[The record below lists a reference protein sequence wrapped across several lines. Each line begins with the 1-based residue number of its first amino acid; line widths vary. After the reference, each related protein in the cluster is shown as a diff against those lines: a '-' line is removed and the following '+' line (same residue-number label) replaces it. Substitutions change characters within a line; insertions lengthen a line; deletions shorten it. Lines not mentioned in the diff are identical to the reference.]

1 VNYQWKMRIAIWLGE
16 LSLTFLCYEAMVLGY
31 TEVATGAVV
40 GIVALLPKLLETE
53 TVKGGEE

>member
-16 LSLTFLCYEAMVLGY
+16 VSLAVLCYQAMVLGY

-53 TVKGGEE
+53 RVV